1 MIALEGDINMG
12 NNQIKNDA
20 ITRQKDDFAQW
31 YTDVCRKA
39 ELMDYSSVKGFII
52 YRPYGYA
59 IWEEIQHYLDKR
71 FKETGHSNVYM
82 PTVIPESLLQK
93 EKDHVAGFAP
103 ECLIAN
109 IGGGQKIDDPLVIR
123 PTSETLFCE
132 HYAKIISSYRDLPKL
147 YNQWCSV
154 VRWEKTTRPF
164 LRGAEFL
171 WQEGHTMHETE
182 QEARVETLKMLEI
195 YDDLGRDILA
205 IPFMKGRKTDKE
217 KFAGALE
224 TYSIEALMP
233 DGKALQSGTTH
244 YFGVDFS
251 KAFNVTFQ
259 GRDGVVHNPHQTSWG
274 VSTRLLG
281 AIIMVHG
288 DDNGLVLPP
297 QVAPIQIVV
306 IPIAQQKP
314 GVIPA
319 ARELYELLNKAGY
332 RVKLDESDHTPGWK
346 FSEYE
351 MKGVPLRVEIG
362 PRDIEK
368 GVVSLV
374 KRNDSSKI
382 EINKE
387 DLIKEVD
394 VLLKVIQKEMYEKA
408 YRYLLDHVTEVHNID
423 ELKIAL
429 EKGGYA
435 KMMWCGE
442 QCCEDKIKELT
453 TATARCIP
461 FNQIHFD
468 DTCPICGKKAK
479 KVVLFAK
486 AY

>member
-1 MIALEGDINMG
+1 MAKDNH
-12 NNQIKNDA
+12 IKNEA
-20 ITRQKDDFAQW
+20 ITRREDDFAQW

-39 ELMDYSSVKGFII
+39 ELMDYSSVRGFII

-59 IWEEIQHYLDKR
+59 IWEEIQNYLNKK
-71 FKETGHSNVYM
+71 FKETGHQNVYM

-103 ECLIAN
+103 ECLVATH
-109 IGGGQKIDDPLVIR
+109 GGGTKLEDPLIIR

-171 WQEGHTMHETE
+171 WQEGHTMHENE
-182 QEARVETLKMLEI
+182 EEARTETLKMLEI
-195 YDDLGRDILA
+195 YADLGRDLLA
-205 IPFMKGRKTDKE
+205 IPFTTGRKTDKE

-224 TYSIEALMP
+224 TYAIEALMP

-244 YFGVDFS
+244 YFGTGFAEV
-251 KAFNVTFQ
+251 FNIRFQ
-259 GRDGVVHNPHQTSWG
+259 GRDGKVHHPHQTSWG

-288 DDNGLVLPP
+288 DDNGLSLPP
-297 QVAPIQIVV
+297 YVAPIQAVI
-306 IPIAQQKP
+306 IPIAQRKP
-314 GVIPA
+314 EVIPA
-319 ARELYELLNKAGY
+319 ARSLETLLKNAEI
-332 RVKLDESDHTPGWK
+332 RVKIDESDKTPGWK

-351 MKGVPLRVEIG
+351 MKGVPLRIEIG

-368 GVVSLV
+368 GVVTIVIRHDGRKLTV
-374 KRNDSSKI
+374 K
-382 EINKE
+382 KE
-387 DLIKEVD
+387 EFVATVKMLIKQV
-394 VLLKVIQKEMYEKA
+394 QQEMYEKA
-408 YRYLLDHVTEVHNID
+408 HAFLLDHITDVTNMEEFNEVM
-423 ELKIAL
+423 A
-429 EKGGYA
+429 KGGYA
-435 KMMWCGE
+435 RAMWCGN
-442 QCCEDKIKELT
+442 QACEDKIKDLT
-453 TATARCIP
+453 TATARVLP
-461 FNQIHFD
+461 FNQMPIG
-468 DTCPICGKKAK
+468 DTCLVCGQPAK

>member
-1 MIALEGDINMG
+1 ME
-12 NNQIKNDA
+12 QIKNQS
-20 ITRQKDDFAQW
+20 ITRQEDDFAQW

-59 IWEEIQHYLDKR
+59 IWEQIQAYLDKR
-71 FKETGHSNVYM
+71 FKETGHENVYM
-82 PTVIPESLLQK
+82 PTVIPTSLLQK
-93 EKDHVAGFAP
+93 EKDHVQGFAP
-103 ECLIAN
+103 ECLVAN
-109 IGGGQKIDDPLVIR
+109 EGGGQKIDDPLIIR
-123 PTSETLFCE
+123 PTSEVLFTE

-171 WQEGHTMHETE
+171 WQEGHTMHENE
-182 QEARVETLKMLEI
+182 EEARTEALKMLEI

-205 IPFMKGRKTDKE
+205 IPFSKGRKTDKE
-217 KFAGALE
+217 KFAGAEE

-244 YFGVDFS
+244 YFGQGFA
-251 KAFNVTFQ
+251 KAFNVQFQ
-259 GRDGVVHNPHQTSWG
+259 GRDGKLAYPHQTSWG

-297 QVAPIQIVV
+297 FVAPIQAVV
-306 IPIAQQKP
+306 IPVAQQKP

-319 ARELYELLNKAGY
+319 ARELYEALKAAGV
-332 RVKLDESDHTPGWK
+332 RVKIDESDKTAGWK

-351 MKGVPLRVEIG
+351 MKGVPVRVEIG
-362 PRDIEK
+362 PRDMEN
-368 GVVSLV
+368 GLV
-374 KRNDSSKI
+374 TLAKRNTGEKI
-382 EINKE
+382 SIKKE
-387 DLIKEVD
+387 ELVDKVKE
-394 VLLKVIQKEMYEKA
+394 LFNTIHQEMYQKA
-408 YRYLLDHVTEVHNID
+408 YAYLLEHTTQVNTLE
-423 ELKIAL
+423 ELNPAL
-429 EKGGYA
+429 DKGGYS
-435 KMMWCGE
+435 KMMWCGNVE
-442 QCCEDKIKELT
+442 CENKIKELT
-453 TATARCIP
+453 TATARCMP
-461 FNQIHFD
+461 FNQIPFG
-468 DTCPICGKKAK
+468 DTCPVCGKKAT
-479 KVVLFAK
+479 KVVLYAK

>member
-1 MIALEGDINMG
+1 MENK
-12 NNQIKNDA
+12 QIKNQA
-20 ITRQKDDFAQW
+20 ITRQEDDFAQW
-31 YTDVCRKA
+31 YTDVCKKA

-59 IWEEIQHYLDKR
+59 IWEEIQNYLNKR
-71 FKETGHSNVYM
+71 FKETGHENVYM
-82 PTVIPESLLQK
+82 PTVIPTSLLQK
-93 EKDHVAGFAP
+93 EKDHIEGFAP
-103 ECLIAN
+103 ECLVAN
-109 IGGGQKIDDPLVIR
+109 IGGGQKIDDPLIIR

-171 WQEGHTMHETE
+171 WQEGHTMHESE
-182 QEARVETLKMLEI
+182 EEARTETLKMLEI
-195 YDDLGRDILA
+195 YDDLGRDVLA
-205 IPFMKGRKTDKE
+205 IPFMKGRKTEKE

-244 YFGVDFS
+244 YFGQGFA
-251 KAFNVTFQ
+251 KAFGIQFQ
-259 GRDGVVHNPHQTSWG
+259 GRDGKLNNPYQTSWG

-297 QVAPIQIVV
+297 FVAPIQAVV

-319 ARELYELLNKAGY
+319 ARELEKLLKEAGI
-332 RVKLDESDHTPGWK
+332 RVKLDESDKTPGWK

-351 MKGVPLRVEIG
+351 MKGVPVRVEIG
-362 PRDIEK
+362 PRDIEN
-368 GVVSLV
+368 GVVTLV
-374 KRNDSSKI
+374 KRNTGEKI
-382 EINKE
+382 SVKKE
-387 DLIKEVD
+387 EMVETVKQLMETIH
-394 VLLKVIQKEMYEKA
+394 KEMYQKA
-408 YRYLLDHVTEVHNID
+408 FRYLLDHITEVHNMD
-423 ELKIAL
+423 ELNKAL

-435 KMMWCGE
+435 KMMWCE
-442 QCCEDKIKELT
+442 DEACENKIKELT
-453 TATARCIP
+453 NATARCIP
-461 FNQIHFD
+461 FDQIPFD
-468 DTCPICGKKAK
+468 DKCPVCGKKAK
-479 KVVLFAK
+479 KIVLFAK

>member
-1 MIALEGDINMG
+1 ME
-12 NNQIKNDA
+12 NNQIKNEA
-20 ITRQKDDFAQW
+20 ITSREVDFAKW
-31 YTDVCRKA
+31 YTDICKKA

-59 IWEEIQHYLDKR
+59 IWEQIQQYLDKK
-71 FKETGHSNVYM
+71 FKESGHQNVYM
-82 PTVIPESLLQK
+82 PSVIPSSLFQK

-103 ECLIAN
+103 ECLVCTH
-109 IGGGQKIDDPLVIR
+109 GGDEELEDPLIIR

-132 HYAKIISSYRDLPKL
+132 HYAKVISSYRDLPML

-171 WQEGHTMHETE
+171 WQEGHTMHESE
-182 QEARVETLKMLEI
+182 EEARTEALHMLEV
-195 YDDLGRDILA
+195 YDNLGKDILA
-205 IPFMKGRKTDKE
+205 VPFTKGRKTDKE

-244 YFGVDFS
+244 YFGNGFAE
-251 KAFNVTFQ
+251 AFGIRYQ
-259 GRDGVVHNPHQTSWG
+259 GRDGKLYSPHQTSWG
-274 VSTRLLG
+274 VSTRLIG

-288 DDNGLVLPP
+288 DNNGLVLPP
-297 QVAPIQIVV
+297 FVAPIQVV
-306 IPIAQQKP
+306 VVPVAQNKP

-319 ARELYELLNKAGY
+319 ARELTKKIEEAGI
-332 RVKLDESDHTPGWK
+332 RVKLDESDRSAGWK

-351 MKGVPLRVEIG
+351 MKGIPLRVEIG

-368 GVVSLV
+368 GVVTIA
-374 KRNDSSKI
+374 KRNDGT
-382 EINKE
+382 
-387 DLIKEVD
+387 KEVVSND
-394 VLLKVIQKEMYEKA
+394 EVVERIKALFDIIHKEMYDKA
-408 YRYLLDHVTEVHNID
+408 LRYLLDHVTEVHSMD
-423 ELKIAL
+423 ELNAAL

-442 QCCEDKIKELT
+442 QACEDKIKELT
-453 TATARCIP
+453 NATARCIP
-461 FNQIHFD
+461 FNQTPIG
-468 DTCPICGKKAK
+468 DTCPVCGKKAS

>member
-1 MIALEGDINMG
+1 MENK
-12 NNQIKNDA
+12 QIKNQA
-20 ITRQKDDFAQW
+20 ITRQEDDFAQW
-31 YTDVCRKA
+31 YTDVCKKA

-59 IWEEIQHYLDKR
+59 IWEEIQNYLNKR
-71 FKETGHSNVYM
+71 FKETGHENVYM
-82 PTVIPESLLQK
+82 PTVIPTSLLQK
-93 EKDHVAGFAP
+93 EKDHIEGFAP
-103 ECLIAN
+103 ECLVAN
-109 IGGGQKIDDPLVIR
+109 IGGGQKIDDPLIIR

-171 WQEGHTMHETE
+171 WQEGHTMHESE
-182 QEARVETLKMLEI
+182 EEARTETLKMLEI
-195 YDDLGRDILA
+195 YDDLGRDVLA
-205 IPFMKGRKTDKE
+205 IPFMKGRKTEKE

-244 YFGVDFS
+244 YFGQGFA
-251 KAFNVTFQ
+251 KAFGIQFQ
-259 GRDGVVHNPHQTSWG
+259 GRDGKLNNPYQTSWG

-297 QVAPIQIVV
+297 FVAPIQAVV

-319 ARELYELLNKAGY
+319 ARELEKLLKEAGI
-332 RVKLDESDHTPGWK
+332 RVKLDESDKTPGWK

-351 MKGVPLRVEIG
+351 MKGVPVRVEIG
-362 PRDIEK
+362 PRDIEN
-368 GVVSLV
+368 GVVTLV
-374 KRNDSSKI
+374 KRNTGEKI
-382 EINKE
+382 SVKKE
-387 DLIKEVD
+387 EMVETVKQLMETIH
-394 VLLKVIQKEMYEKA
+394 KEMYQKA
-408 YRYLLDHVTEVHNID
+408 FRYLLDHITEVHSME
-423 ELKIAL
+423 ELNKAL

-435 KMMWCGE
+435 KMMWCE
-442 QCCEDKIKELT
+442 DEACENKIKELT
-453 TATARCIP
+453 NATARCIP
-461 FNQIHFD
+461 FDQIPFD
-468 DTCPICGKKAK
+468 DKCPVCGKKAK
-479 KVVLFAK
+479 KIVLFAK

>member
-1 MIALEGDINMG
+1 MANQ
-12 NNQIKNDA
+12 QIKNES
-20 ITRQKDDFAQW
+20 ITRQEDDFAQW

-59 IWEEIQHYLDKR
+59 IWEQIQTYLNKR
-71 FKETGHSNVYM
+71 FKETGHENVYM
-82 PTVIPESLLQK
+82 PLVIPESLLQK
-93 EKDHVAGFAP
+93 EKDHVKGFAP
-103 ECLIAN
+103 ECLIATL
-109 IGGGQKIDDPLVIR
+109 GGGQPIDDRLIIR

-164 LRGAEFL
+164 LRGSEFL

-182 QEARVETLKMLEI
+182 QEARTETLKMLEI

-205 IPFMKGRKTDKE
+205 VPFMKGRKTDKE

-244 YFGVDFS
+244 YFGQDF
-251 KAFNVTFQ
+251 ARVFNVAFQ
-259 GRDGVVHNPHQTSWG
+259 GRDGQVSHPHQTSWG

-281 AIIMVHG
+281 AVIMAHG

-297 QVAPIQIVV
+297 LVAPIQVV
-306 IPIAQQKP
+306 IVPIAQQKP

-319 ARELYELLNKAGY
+319 AREIFQKFADAGF
-332 RVKLDESDHTPGWK
+332 RTKLDESDHTPGWK

-351 MKGVPLRVEIG
+351 MKGIPLRVEVG

-368 GVVSLV
+368 GVVVLA
-374 KRNDSSKI
+374 KRNDGVKV
-382 EINKE
+382 
-387 DLIKEVD
+387 EVKMEEMID
-394 VLLKVIQKEMYEKA
+394 SAKALMDKIQKEMYEKA
-408 YRYLLDHVTEVHNID
+408 YRYLLDHITEVHSID
-423 ELKIAL
+423 ELKAAL

-435 KMMWCGE
+435 KMMWCGDE
-442 QCCEDKIKELT
+442 ECENKVKELT
-453 TATARCIP
+453 TATARCLP
-461 FNQIHFD
+461 FNQTPFD

>member
-1 MIALEGDINMG
+1 MADY
-12 NNQIKNDA
+12 KNDA
-20 ITRQKDDFAQW
+20 ITRQEDDFAQW

-59 IWEEIQHYLDKR
+59 IWEQIQKFLDEK
-71 FKETGHSNVYM
+71 FKASGHENVYM
-82 PTVIPESLLQK
+82 PLVIPTSLLQK
-93 EKDHVAGFAP
+93 EKDHIQGFAP
-103 ECLIAN
+103 ECLVAN
-109 IGGGQKIDDPLVIR
+109 IGGGDKIEDPLIIR

-164 LRGAEFL
+164 LRGSEFL

-182 QEARVETLKMLEI
+182 EEARTETLKMLEV
-195 YDDLGRDILA
+195 YDDCGKDLLA
-205 IPFMKGRKTDKE
+205 IPFVKGRKTEKE

-233 DGKALQSGTTH
+233 DGKGLQSGTTH
-244 YFGVDFS
+244 YFGNGFA
-251 KAFNVTFQ
+251 KAFGVQYQ
-259 GRDGVVHNPHQTSWG
+259 GRDGKLANPYQTSWG

-281 AIIMVHG
+281 AVIMVHG
-288 DDNGLVLPP
+288 DDNGLNLPP
-297 QVAPIQIVV
+297 YVAPIQIVV
-306 IPIAQQKP
+306 IPVAQQKP

-319 ARELYELLNKAGY
+319 ARELYDEIKAAGY
-332 RVKLDESDHTPGWK
+332 RVKIDESDKTPGWK

-362 PRDIEK
+362 PRDIEA
-368 GVVSLV
+368 GNVTIV
-374 KRNDSSKI
+374 KRCDGEEITVKKEEMI
-382 EINKE
+382 DTINK
-387 DLIKEVD
+387 LIPEIHK
-394 VLLKVIQKEMYEKA
+394 KMYQKA
-408 YRYLLDHVTEVHNID
+408 LNYLLDHVTEVHSVE
-423 ELKIAL
+423 ELNAAL

-435 KMMWCGE
+435 KMMWCGDE
-442 QCCEDKIKELT
+442 ACENKVKEMFQ
-453 TATARCIP
+453 ATARCLP
-461 FNQIHFD
+461 FNQMSFD
-468 DTCPICGKKAK
+468 TVCPICGKPAA
-479 KVVLFAK
+479 KVVLFAR